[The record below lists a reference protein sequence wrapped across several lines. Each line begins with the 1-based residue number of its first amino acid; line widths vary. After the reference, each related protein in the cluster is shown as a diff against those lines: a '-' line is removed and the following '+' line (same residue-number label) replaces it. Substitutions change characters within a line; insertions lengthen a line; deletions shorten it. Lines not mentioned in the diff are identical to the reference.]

1 MISTKG
7 EVMPINNS
15 VRNTLLEIRERA
27 VANLKDSVLP
37 FWARAWDHEQGG
49 FFGHLDR
56 VGNVIDPSEKL
67 LIKQVRML
75 YSLSAAHRFGI
86 AERGY
91 LELAHRGFDYITGTM
106 WDNEEGGFYYSVNRE
121 GRPSSTRKNTDVH
134 GYVLIGLSEY
144 YLASQRREALE
155 WGNRVFDVLA
165 EKAKDGERG
174 YREEFDDGK
183 WPVLNSE
190 QMSLGDRNDIKT
202 IDMHTNILEG
212 LVYLCR
218 ASSDQ
223 KHRAALQAVL
233 RLIVDKGL
241 HPEQCGIT
249 AFDFDWNP
257 VPDVDGRWTTSY
269 GLNAELAW
277 LLLAAVDVLH
287 HPRESYRR
295 AILGLI
301 DHSLRFGFD
310 QQRGGV
316 AAFGPLRGHVLRAE
330 EPACKTTFEIV
341 VGAGRAAQCPGIR
354 LRMDEGAGI
363 PRRPGEA
370 VRLDMGLSDRPRMR
384 RLVPGRLLGLR
395 KAADH
400 GKGRGMEDRL
410 PCEPGLDPDKP
421 GDRPDRILRAITS
434 EEDDPIM

>member
-1 MISTKG
+1 
-7 EVMPINNS
+7 MPINNS

-49 FFGHLDR
+49 FFGRLDR

-86 AERGY
+86 ADRGY
-91 LELAHRGFDYITGTM
+91 LELAHRGYDYITGTM

-144 YLASQRREALE
+144 YLASQRKEALE

-190 QMSLGDRNDIKT
+190 QMNLGDRNDIKT

-223 KHRAALQAVL
+223 RHRAALEAVL

-257 VPDVDGRWTTSY
+257 VPDLDGRWTTSY

-301 DHSLRFGFD
+301 DHSLRCGFD

-330 EPACKTTFEIV
+330 DLPA
-341 VGAGRAAQCPGIR
+341 
-354 LRMDEGAGI
+354 
-363 PRRPGEA
+363 
-370 VRLDMGLSDRPRMR
+370 R
-384 RLVPGRLLGLR
+384 RLLKSWWAQAELLNALAYAYEWTR
-395 KAADH
+395 
-400 GKGRGMEDRL
+400 
-410 PCEPGLDPDKP
+410 EPGYLDALVKLFGWIWAYQIDHECGDWYQDVYWDSGKP
-421 GDRPDRILRAITS
+421 LTTEKGGEWKTAFHASRALIQTSQVIDRIVS
-434 EEDDPIM
+434 

>member
-1 MISTKG
+1 
-7 EVMPINNS
+7 MPINNS

-49 FFGHLDR
+49 FFGRLDR

-86 AERGY
+86 ADRGY

-144 YLASQRREALE
+144 YLASQRKEALE
-155 WGNRVFDVLA
+155 WGNRVFNVLA

-223 KHRAALQAVL
+223 KHRAALESVL

-316 AAFGPLRGHVLRAE
+316 AAFGPLRGYVLCAGDL
-330 EPACKTTFEIV
+330 PA
-341 VGAGRAAQCPGIR
+341 
-354 LRMDEGAGI
+354 
-363 PRRPGEA
+363 
-370 VRLDMGLSDRPRMR
+370 R
-384 RLVPGRLLGLR
+384 RLWKSWWAQAELLNALAYAYEWTR
-395 KAADH
+395 
-400 GKGRGMEDRL
+400 
-410 PCEPGLDPDKP
+410 EPGYLDALVKLFGWIWAYQIDHECGDWYQDVYWDSGKP
-421 GDRPDRILRAITS
+421 LTTEKGGEWKTAFHASRALIQTSQAIDRIVS
-434 EEDDPIM
+434 

>member
-1 MISTKG
+1 
-7 EVMPINNS
+7 MPINNS
-15 VRNTLLEIRERA
+15 VRKTLLGIREKA
-27 VANLKDSVLP
+27 VTNLKDSVLP

-49 FFGHLDR
+49 FFGRLDR

-86 AERGY
+86 ADRGY
-91 LELAHRGFDYITGTM
+91 LELAHRGFDYITETM

-121 GRPSSTRKNTDVH
+121 GKPSSTRKNTDVH
-134 GYVLIGLSEY
+134 GYVLIGLGEY
-144 YLASQRREALE
+144 YLASQRKETLE

-190 QMSLGDRNDIKT
+190 QMNLGDRNDIKT

-212 LVYLCR
+212 LIYLYR

-223 KHRAALQAVL
+223 NHRAALEEVL

-301 DHSLRFGFD
+301 DHTLRCGFD
-310 QQRGGV
+310 QERGGV
-316 AAFGPLRGHVLRAE
+316 AAFGPLKGHVLHAE
-330 EPACKTTFEIV
+330 ELPA
-341 VGAGRAAQCPGIR
+341 
-354 LRMDEGAGI
+354 
-363 PRRPGEA
+363 
-370 VRLDMGLSDRPRMR
+370 R
-384 RLVPGRLLGLR
+384 RLLKSWWAQAEMLNALAYAYEWTR
-395 KAADH
+395 
-400 GKGRGMEDRL
+400 
-410 PCEPGLDPDKP
+410 EPGYLDALVKLFGWIWAYQIDHEYGDWYQDVYWDSGKP
-421 GDRPDRILRAITS
+421 LTTEKGGEWKTAFHASRALIQTSQVIDRIVS
-434 EEDDPIM
+434 

>member
-1 MISTKG
+1 
-7 EVMPINNS
+7 MPINDS

-49 FFGHLDR
+49 FFGRLDR

-86 AERGY
+86 ADRGY

-144 YLASQRREALE
+144 YLASQRKEALE
-155 WGNRVFDVLA
+155 WGNRVFNVLA

-223 KHRAALQAVL
+223 KHRAALESVL

-316 AAFGPLRGHVLRAE
+316 AAFGPLRGYVLCAGDL
-330 EPACKTTFEIV
+330 PA
-341 VGAGRAAQCPGIR
+341 
-354 LRMDEGAGI
+354 
-363 PRRPGEA
+363 
-370 VRLDMGLSDRPRMR
+370 R
-384 RLVPGRLLGLR
+384 RLWKSWWAQAELLNALAYAYEWTR
-395 KAADH
+395 
-400 GKGRGMEDRL
+400 
-410 PCEPGLDPDKP
+410 EPGYLDALVKLFGWIWAYQIDHECGDWYQDVYWDSGKP
-421 GDRPDRILRAITS
+421 LTTEKGGEWKTAFHASRALIQTSQAIDRIVS
-434 EEDDPIM
+434 

>member
-1 MISTKG
+1 
-7 EVMPINNS
+7 MPINDS

-49 FFGHLDR
+49 FFGRLDR

-86 AERGY
+86 ADRGY

-144 YLASQRREALE
+144 YLASQRKEALE
-155 WGNRVFDVLA
+155 WGNRVFNVLA

-190 QMSLGDRNDIKT
+190 QMSLGDRNDLKT

-223 KHRAALQAVL
+223 KHRAALESVL

-316 AAFGPLRGHVLRAE
+316 AAFGPLRGYVLCAGDL
-330 EPACKTTFEIV
+330 PA
-341 VGAGRAAQCPGIR
+341 
-354 LRMDEGAGI
+354 
-363 PRRPGEA
+363 
-370 VRLDMGLSDRPRMR
+370 R
-384 RLVPGRLLGLR
+384 RLWKSWWAQAELLNALAYAYEWTR
-395 KAADH
+395 
-400 GKGRGMEDRL
+400 
-410 PCEPGLDPDKP
+410 EPGYLDALVKLFGWIWAYQIDHECGDWYQDVYWDSGKP
-421 GDRPDRILRAITS
+421 LTTEKGGEWKTAFHASRALIQTSQAIDRIVS
-434 EEDDPIM
+434 

>member
-1 MISTKG
+1 
-7 EVMPINNS
+7 MPINDS

-27 VANLKDSVLP
+27 VANLKASVLP
-37 FWARAWDHEQGG
+37 VWARAWDHEQGG
-49 FFGHLDR
+49 FFGRLDR

-86 AERGY
+86 ADRGY

-134 GYVLIGLSEY
+134 GYVLIGLGEY
-144 YLASQRREALE
+144 YLASQRKEALE

-223 KHRAALQAVL
+223 KHRAALESVL

-316 AAFGPLRGHVLRAE
+316 AAFGPLRGHVLCAE
-330 EPACKTTFEIV
+330 DLPA
-341 VGAGRAAQCPGIR
+341 
-354 LRMDEGAGI
+354 
-363 PRRPGEA
+363 
-370 VRLDMGLSDRPRMR
+370 R
-384 RLVPGRLLGLR
+384 RLWKSWWAQAELLNALAYAYEWTREPEYLDALVKLFGWIWNYQI
-395 KAADH
+395 DH
-400 GKGRGMEDRL
+400 ECGDWYQDVYWDSGKPLTTEKGGEWKTAFHASRAL
-410 PCEPGLDPDKP
+410 IQTSQAI
-421 GDRPDRILRAITS
+421 DRIVS
-434 EEDDPIM
+434 